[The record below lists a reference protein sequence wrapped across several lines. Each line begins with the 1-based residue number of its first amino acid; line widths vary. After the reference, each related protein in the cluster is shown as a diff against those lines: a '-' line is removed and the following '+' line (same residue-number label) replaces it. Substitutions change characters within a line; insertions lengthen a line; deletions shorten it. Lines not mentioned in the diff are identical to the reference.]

1 MFKREGPARDPRTN
15 TLLAAHLAGTA
26 GFVNSGGFVMI
37 GSYTSHVT
45 GSIGRMAN
53 DLANANFAL
62 AFAALWLVV
71 AFFGGAVTASWILD
85 QREMP
90 RMPSRY
96 ALALAIEAG
105 LLLTFVFVAGL
116 SRTSHPLLL
125 DAQALFLC
133 AAMGMQNSLVTR
145 LSGAV
150 IRTTHLTGVLTDLGI
165 ETARWLRWHQSRVLA
180 STHGP
185 PSTRERPTTAKLWL
199 LGTIVV
205 AFMIGAAGGAVLT
218 ARISRW
224 AMCLP
229 AVAVGLASAFAFYQG
244 ASSKSLRP
252 PAPTP

>member
-1 MFKREGPARDPRTN
+1 M
-15 TLLAAHLAGTA
+15 AGTA

-37 GSYTSHVT
+37 GSFTSHVT
-45 GSIGRMAN
+45 GSVGRFAN
-53 DLANANFAL
+53 DLANAHFA
-62 AFAALWLVV
+62 ASFAALWLVL
-71 AFFGGAVTASWILD
+71 AFFGGAVAASLILE
-85 QREMP
+85 QKESP
-90 RMPSRY
+90 LLPSRY
-96 ALALAIEAG
+96 ALALAVEAG

-165 ETARWLRWHQSRVLA
+165 ETARWLRWHQTRVL
-180 STHGP
+180 SGP
-185 PSTRERPTTAKLWL
+185 ASTRERPAAARMWL
-199 LGTIVV
+199 LATIVI
-205 AFMIGAAGGAVLT
+205 AFVVGAAFGAVLT

-229 AVAVGLASAFAFYQG
+229 AAAVGLASLFAFYQG
-244 ASSKSLRP
+244 SPAHSIRP
-252 PAPTP
+252 PAPGGELEKTGRR